1 MHQLQTINNASTSS
15 WLLLPEKLYLLLRLL
30 LFAILLLVILLE
42 LRKLP
47 EALHPAHYGR
57 STRILNFQAKSP
69 SSQQD
74 PQLQSPGRHLKIVRI
89 PPKFVSLLLVGF
101 RVECQMSVSFIS
113 SQLTLSQVLQ
123 LGFFYLG
130 FWGGAHNFRSVRHSR
145 PSLLCRT
152 RPVPNSTV
160 LVEPHSR
167 YY

>member
-1 MHQLQTINNASTSS
+1 MHQLQTINNASTPS

-30 LFAILLLVILLE
+30 LFAMLLLLILLE

-47 EALHPAHYGR
+47 EALHPAHYSR

-101 RVECQMSVSFIS
+101 RVECQMSVSCIS
-113 SQLTLSQVLQ
+113 SQLTLSQVEYLQ
-123 LGFFYLG
+123 DRNLKPPTWFLLSRVLGGHPQF
-130 FWGGAHNFRSVRHSR
+130 
-145 PSLLCRT
+145 SL
-152 RPVPNSTV
+152 STSQ
-160 LVEPHSR
+160 PA
-167 YY
+167 